1 MAKQL
6 IALAAICVALPSAA
20 AHAQQASSSAY
31 TVNAQETVSTAGVVT
46 ANVSLGPIAQSS
58 GSAPPSYS
66 DSDSVASLSDNASLT
81 TGIGGVT
88 QSLQTAILTSSATGT
103 ATGAEATSTV
113 NNLSLSLASNPL
125 LAGLLGLSATT
136 IQSFSQA
143 NSVGGLDAS
152 GSVTIE
158 GLILTGSL
166 LGGTTINGSLFVNP
180 APNTILL
187 SIDGLTITLNEQTML
202 GDGVTSAGIS
212 TNAIDI
218 AFNNFALGTGLAN
231 GNIILGHS
239 EALASLG
246 AAAVPE
252 PSSWAM
258 MLLGFAAVGMVLR
271 RRRSDEVIPQLA

>member
-1 MAKQL
+1 
-6 IALAAICVALPSAA
+6 
-20 AHAQQASSSAY
+20 
-31 TVNAQETVSTAGVVT
+31 
-46 ANVSLGPIAQSS
+46 
-58 GSAPPSYS
+58 
-66 DSDSVASLSDNASLT
+66 
-81 TGIGGVT
+81 
-88 QSLQTAILTSSATGT
+88 
-103 ATGAEATSTV
+103 
-113 NNLSLSLASNPL
+113 
-125 LAGLLGLSATT
+125 
-136 IQSFSQA
+136 
-143 NSVGGLDAS
+143 
-152 GSVTIE
+152 
-158 GLILTGSL
+158 
-166 LGGTTINGSLFVNP
+166 
-180 APNTILL
+180 
-187 SIDGLTITLNEQTML
+187 ML